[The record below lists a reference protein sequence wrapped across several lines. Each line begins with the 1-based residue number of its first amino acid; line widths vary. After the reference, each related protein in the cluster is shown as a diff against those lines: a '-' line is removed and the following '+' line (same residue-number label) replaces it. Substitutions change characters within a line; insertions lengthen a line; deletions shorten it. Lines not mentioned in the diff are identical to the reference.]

1 MPFSPEA
8 QKLFDTW
15 YDDPP
20 PDPLLAKRMQFE
32 AEINAILANPDH
44 PVTKRWRKTESE
56 LDARYYADACDDQPD
71 TPLTPEEIAG
81 RDWNKWP
88 PHPPL
93 SPEHKAASDRFRNAV
108 DDAMGAQPAT
118 PTTTP
123 SSRSSTTPP
132 RLSANSSPTC
142 PCPGRPPPHSRCTPV
157 ARRLPRRFPPR
168 SAGRIHRISDRFR
181 AAVRPGIRLFL
192 AVYRVAGRTAR

>member
-108 DDAMGAQPAT
+108 DDAMGAQPDDPDYDAVIKELHDAT
-118 PTTTP
+118 EAVREFEPDLP
-123 SSRSSTTPP
+123 MPGTPP
-132 RLSANSSPTC
+132 
-142 PCPGRPPPHSRCTPV
+142 
-157 ARRLPRRFPPR
+157 
-168 SAGRIHRISDRFR
+168 
-181 AAVRPGIRLFL
+181 AA
-192 AVYRVAGRTAR
+192 